1 MSPASSFA
9 VGPLSNR
16 PPSYQNQY
24 NLVNEGGIL
33 RLAAVSRRILAL
45 PLPELLAEI
54 FVHCLRQ
61 WPDSDSREALHSL
74 CRVCRQFRAVAL
86 STPRLWSWMSID
98 IEEKDEE
105 GAYVEFCRTWL
116 FRAGNLPISLVLV
129 DDIGTDTPPDFED
142 SLLSVIVEWAE
153 RLRALEI
160 GGAFWGNILN
170 GERGSIT
177 GRLPLLEELTIPT

>member
-33 RLAAVSRRILAL
+33 RIAAVSRRILAL
-45 PLPELLAEI
+45 PPELLAEI

-61 WPDSDSREALHSL
+61 WPDSDAREALHSL
-74 CRVCRQFRAVAL
+74 CRVCRQLRAVAL

-116 FRAGNLPISLVLV
+116 SRAGNLPISLVLV
-129 DDIGTDTPPDFED
+129 DDMDIAPDLDD
-142 SLLSVIVEWAE
+142 SLLPVIMGLAE
-153 RLRALEI
+153 RLRGLEI
-160 GGAFWGNILN
+160 GGRFWGNILN

-177 GRLPLLEELTIPT
+177 VRLPLLEERFGIQRA